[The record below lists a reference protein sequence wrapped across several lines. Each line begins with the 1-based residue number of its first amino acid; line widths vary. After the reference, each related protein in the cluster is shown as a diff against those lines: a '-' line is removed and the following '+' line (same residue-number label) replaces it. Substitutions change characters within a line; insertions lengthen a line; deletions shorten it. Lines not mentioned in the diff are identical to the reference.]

1 MLRWLGGW
9 VCGCGL
15 LEVEGRLEGA
25 GWGEERVR
33 RWEEGIRRLEGGE
46 PVQYVIGETDF
57 AGLTLKCDRR
67 ALIPRPETELL
78 VEEAERCARECGWG
92 EEGVRVV
99 DTCTGSGCVAVA
111 LAARHKGWRVK
122 GVDVDAAALSLAR
135 ENGVAARVAV
145 EWALGDLL
153 AGEAAES
160 AELVTAN
167 PPYVTTAEWRGLE
180 RRVRDFEPRLAL
192 DGGEEGLDAISRL
205 VREAG
210 SVLRYGGRLVME
222 IGESQG
228 DAVEGLIC
236 QTNEMRMVRRL
247 RDYGGRERLVVAER
261 RRR

>member
-1 MLRWLGGW
+1 M
-9 VCGCGL
+9 
-15 LEVEGRLEGA
+15 
-25 GWGEERVR
+25 
-33 RWEEGIRRLEGGE
+33 
-46 PVQYVIGETDF
+46 
-57 AGLTLKCDRR
+57 
-67 ALIPRPETELL
+67 
-78 VEEAERCARECGWG
+78 
-92 EEGVRVV
+92 
-99 DTCTGSGCVAVA
+99 
-111 LAARHKGWRVK
+111 
-122 GVDVDAAALSLAR
+122 
-135 ENGVAARVAV
+135 

-167 PPYVTTAEWRGLE
+167 PPYVTTAEWRGLD
-180 RRVRDFEPRLAL
+180 RRVRDYEPRLAL
-192 DGGEEGLDAISRL
+192 DGGERGLDAISRL

-247 RDYGGRERLVVAER
+247 RDFGGRERVVVSER